1 MSKRRGLLVAVLLAP
16 LVLTAAVSAHAQ
28 DAWTVNPAWISAHE
42 NFLASPA
49 LRGRGSATPDE
60 GVAATYVASVFQSY
74 GLTPAPG
81 MTGYL
86 QTAPVTKSTPSG
98 HSVLTVGDVTVAQG
112 EGLTVLLTSG
122 GAASGPLTIA
132 GDDPAAL
139 PSARVVLI
147 APPEGPSG
155 AGMIN
160 AAEER
165 GAELVI
171 LRETDFLNRI
181 AVRYQARTSFILS
194 ETPKDKRQIDVVIV
208 SAAVYDRLKAQADA
222 AVTLDPGA
230 VQQVETV
237 TTNAIGYLAGSDPAA
252 GYILISAHLDHLGV
266 KDGVLYP
273 GANDDASGTTAV
285 MELAHALAA
294 GPQPRRGV
302 LFVAYGSEEVGGL
315 GSTFFGEHPPVPL
328 EQIVAN
334 LEIEMIAGGQDP
346 KLPAGVM
353 MMTGYERSNFGP
365 ELKARGALIAP
376 DAYPEQ
382 NFFRR
387 SDNYSLALKGIVAH
401 TISAYPTPDTYHQ
414 PTDDLAHVDLPFMTQ
429 AIQSLIE
436 PMRWLATSD
445 FKPEWTEGGRPVAG
459 GR

>member
-1 MSKRRGLLVAVLLAP
+1 MSKRRGLLIGAILVSVAC
-16 LVLTAAVSAHAQ
+16 SAHAQ
-28 DAWTVNPAWISAHE
+28 EAWTVRPAWVSAHE
-42 NFLASPA
+42 SFLASPA

-86 QTAPVTKSTPSG
+86 QTAPVTVTTPGS
-98 HSVLTVGDVTVAQG
+98 HATLTVGDVTLSQG
-112 EGLTVLLTSG
+112 EDMTVLLFSG
-122 GAASGPLTIA
+122 HADEGPLTP
-132 GDDPAAL
+132 GGGDPAAF
-139 PSARVVLI
+139 PAAKIVLI
-147 APPEGPSG
+147 APPEGNTAPAWING
-155 AGMIN
+155 VAGK
-160 AAEER
+160 
-165 GAELVI
+165 GSDLVI
-171 LRETDFLNRI
+171 IRETDFLKSMAGR
-181 AVRYQARTSFILS
+181 RPPRTSYALS
-194 ETPKDKRQIDVVIV
+194 EVPKEQGQIDAVIV
-208 SAAVYDRLKAQADA
+208 PAATYDRLLAQAGA
-222 AVTLDPGA
+222 TAHFDPGA
-230 VQQVETV
+230 VDQVETV
-237 TTNAIGYLAGSDPAA
+237 TTNAIGYLAGSDPSA

-266 KDGVLYP
+266 KDGVVYP

-294 GPQPRRGV
+294 GPRPRRGV
-302 LFVAYGSEEVGGL
+302 LFVAYGSEEIGGL
-315 GSTFFGEHPPVPL
+315 GSTWFGEHPPVPL

-376 DAYPEQ
+376 DAYPEE

-401 TISAYPTPDTYHQ
+401 TISAFPTPDTYHQ

-445 FKPEWTEGGRPVAG
+445 FVPTWAEGGRPSP
-459 GR
+459 R

>member
-1 MSKRRGLLVAVLLAP
+1 MSKRHGLFLAALFASVAVGAN
-16 LVLTAAVSAHAQ
+16 AQ
-28 DAWTVNPAWISAHE
+28 DAWTVKPAWVAAHE
-42 NFLASPA
+42 AFLASPA

-60 GVAATYVASVFQSY
+60 TVAATYVASVFQSY

-86 QTAPVTKSTPSG
+86 QSAPVTITAPG
-98 HSVLTVGDVTVAQG
+98 THGTLTVGDMVISQG
-112 EGLTVLLTSG
+112 EGATLFLSSG
-122 GAASGPLTIA
+122 SVSSGPLTLG
-132 GDDPAAL
+132 GDDPAAFPTAKIL
-139 PSARVVLI
+139 LI
-147 APPEGPSG
+147 APPEGRPG
-155 AGMIN
+155 AAWIN
-160 AAEER
+160 AAAAK
-165 GAELVI
+165 GAEMVV
-171 LRETDFLNRI
+171 LRETDFLK
-181 AVRYQARTSFILS
+181 AAAARRGARVTYTLS
-194 ETPKDKRQIDVVIV
+194 EATKEQGQIDALIV
-208 SAAVYDRLKAQADA
+208 TPEVYDRLTAKAG
-222 AVTLDPGA
+222 TETTFDPGPIDRT
-230 VQQVETV
+230 ETV
-237 TTNAIGYLAGSDPAA
+237 TTNAIGYLAGSDPQA
-252 GYILISAHLDHLGV
+252 GFILISAHLDHLGV
-266 KDGVLYP
+266 KDGVIYP

-294 GPQPRRGV
+294 GAQPRRGV

-315 GSTFFGEHPPVPL
+315 GSTYFGEHPPVPL
-328 EQIVAN
+328 STIVAN

-346 KLPAGVM
+346 NLPPGVM

-382 NFFRR
+382 NFFQR

-401 TISAYPTPDTYHQ
+401 TISAFPTPPTYHQ

-445 FKPEWTEGGRPVAG
+445 FKPEWTEGGRPTP
-459 GR
+459 R